1 MIILTVEE
9 IIEAHNRLIQ
19 KTGGLKGIRD
29 RTLLESAVLNIM
41 SSFDGTELYPTIEE
55 KAARLAYSLVKNH
68 SFLDGNKRIGML
80 AMLLTLNLNHIKL
93 HYFQKELIP
102 SVDKG
107 THAPS
112 TVFWRLAALTSIGVR
127 PVRLIPLPC
136 QPPKYGTW
144 GPKEFCATD
153 L

>member
-19 KTGGLKGIRD
+19 NTGGLKGIRV

-93 HYFQKELIP
+93 HYSQKELIELGL
-102 SVDKG
+102 G
-107 THAPS
+107 TADGNLKCDEILSWIKDHEERF
-112 TVFWRLAALTSIGVR
+112 V
-127 PVRLIPLPC
+127 
-136 QPPKYGTW
+136 
-144 GPKEFCATD
+144 
-153 L
+153 

>member
-93 HYFQKELIP
+93 HYSQKELIELGL
-102 SVDKG
+102 G
-107 THAPS
+107 TADANLKCDEIWS
-112 TVFWRLAALTSIGVR
+112 WI
-127 PVRLIPLPC
+127 
-136 QPPKYGTW
+136 
-144 GPKEFCATD
+144 KEHEERFV
-153 L
+153 

>member
-93 HYFQKELIP
+93 HYSQKELI
-102 SVDKG
+102 VLGLG
-107 THAPS
+107 TADGNLKCDEIWSGIKEHEE
-112 TVFWRLAALTSIGVR
+112 RLV
-127 PVRLIPLPC
+127 
-136 QPPKYGTW
+136 
-144 GPKEFCATD
+144 
-153 L
+153 